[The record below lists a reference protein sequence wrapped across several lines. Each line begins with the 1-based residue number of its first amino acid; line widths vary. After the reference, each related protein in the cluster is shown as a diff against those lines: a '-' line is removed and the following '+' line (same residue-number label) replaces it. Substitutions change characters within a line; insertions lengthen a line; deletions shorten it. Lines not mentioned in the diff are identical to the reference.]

1 MDRGSN
7 FCIRASHRHTCN
19 DYFYS
24 QDSRTIKI
32 GFDLSN
38 DKSINISKSDLIG
51 IDFIDQLLGRLFK
64 VARTYLFERWLCF

>member
-1 MDRGSN
+1 MDRGSR

-24 QDSRTIKI
+24 QDSRTII
-32 GFDLSN
+32 GFDFSN

-51 IDFIDQLLGRLFK
+51 IDFIDQSLGRLFK